1 MLTINK
7 TLYHLYPFD
16 SHYLDINGNSMH
28 YIDEGDGEIILML
41 HGNPTWSFYYRNL
54 ILKLRDKFRCIAPD
68 HIGCGL
74 SSKPQLYPYHLR
86 THIANLKQL
95 IIKLNIK
102 HFHLVMHDWGG
113 PIAMGLAKDMPDR
126 VGKIVI
132 LNTAAFLSHKLPLRI
147 KLCRLPGLGDLLIR
161 AFNVFAYCALTMASM
176 QKGGLKGETRKGFL
190 FPYNNWRN
198 RIAHLRFVQDIP
210 MRSQD
215 YSYQLMQ
222 DIQNNLLK
230 FQRNKTLIC
239 WGDKDFCFNN
249 YFLKIWLNYYPKAEV
264 HKFPNCGHYILED
277 GGIKIMTI
285 IRNFFLK

>member
-1 MLTINK
+1 MIDSS
-7 TLYHLYPFD
+7 LYPFKSQSLDLD
-16 SHYLDINGNSMH
+16 SYRYHYLD
-28 YIDEGDGEIILML
+28 EGQGETLLML

-54 ILKLRDKFRCIAPD
+54 ILGLKKSYRCVVPD
-68 HIGCGL
+68 HMGMGK
-74 SSKPQLYPYHLR
+74 SDKPQNYPYTLSQ
-86 THIANLKQL
+86 HIDNLVA
-95 IIKLNIK
+95 
-102 HFHLVMHDWGG
+102 LVSELSLKDITLVVHDWGG
-113 PIAMGLAKDMPDR
+113 AIGMGFAVRYPQKVKRL
-126 VGKIVI
+126 I
-132 LNTAAFLSHKLPLRI
+132 LFNTAAFLSKKIPIRLRLFRI
-147 KLCRLPGLGDLLIR
+147 TGFGALAIR
-161 AFNVFAYCALTMASM
+161 GFNAFALAATNMACKNRDRM
-176 QKGGLKGETRKGFL
+176 TGEVRAGYL
-190 FPYNNWRN
+190 APYNNYAN
-198 RIAHLRFVQDIP
+198 RIANLRFVQDIP
-210 MRSQD
+210 MRPQD